1 VIRRRPSFFGGRGR
15 ERMGKKKTILGYQ
28 KIPRSKRKP
37 HKKKK
42 EE

>member
-1 VIRRRPSFFGGRGR
+1 VIRRRPSFFGGKG
-15 ERMGKKKTILGYQ
+15 EGMGKKKTILGYQ

-37 HKKKK
+37 HKKRK